1 MIELNIY
8 IHEFGVY
15 ISRIKCI
22 KVVGM
27 LPSSELCYVLYL

>member
-1 MIELNIY
+1 MIELNFY
-8 IHEFGVY
+8 IQEYGVY

-22 KVVGM
+22 EVVGM